1 MKARFNPR
9 AGSRA
14 RARGF
19 SLVELMVASA
29 VGLVLALAVTGSVL
43 TMGRQFSV
51 TGAAVAVQ
59 GNAQIALSAL
69 DAAGSSA
76 GAGLYSN
83 GRLICPTWNAWNGGA
98 IVSDGAALMPARIV
112 GGGSNAVS
120 DTVVF
125 TGGSGAGALSAV
137 PVMAP
142 TLGANIK
149 VSQGGKLALGDLA
162 LIGVPGSAVPCTLF
176 QVTTA
181 PAASTS
187 GCDGNASSCDIV
199 VRAANQGV
207 NPNPTTFTD
216 DPTYGFTTA
225 GTTYGPAVVS
235 RLGTTAA
242 GFRQD
247 AFAVQCNSMVR
258 FNAFVHSAVPS
269 CTASP
274 LAFGAGVDA
283 IATGV
288 VLMQAQYGIS
298 NSADSDVVTQWVEP
312 TGATWG
318 ATPSVADVAR
328 IKALRVVLVT
338 RAREADA
345 TQVSAACTNAAGVA
359 NTGPCSFQDA
369 AAPVIDLSGTTVA
382 AGKTWRNY
390 RYRVLKAVIPLRNV
404 IWSDS

>member
-1 MKARFNPR
+1 MRARYVPR
-9 AGSRA
+9 GSSRA
-14 RARGF
+14 RSKGF

-29 VGLVLALAVTGSVL
+29 VGLILALAVTGSVL
-43 TMGRQFSV
+43 TVGRQFSV

-59 GNAQIALSAL
+59 GNAQIALAAL

-83 GRLICPTWNAWNGGA
+83 GRLICPTWNAWNGAA

-112 GGGSNAVS
+112 SGTSNAAS

-149 VSQGGKLALGDLA
+149 VSQGAALALGDLA

-181 PAASTS
+181 PAASPS
-187 GCDGNASSCDIV
+187 GCDGNATSCDIV
-199 VRAANQGV
+199 IRAANQGV
-207 NPNPTTFTD
+207 NPNPTAFTNT
-216 DPTYGFTTA
+216 PTYGFETS

-235 RLGTTAA
+235 RIGTTSA
-242 GFRQD
+242 GFRQE
-247 AFAVQCNSMVR
+247 AFTVQCNSMVR
-258 FNAFVHSAVPS
+258 FNAFVNSTVPG
-269 CTASP
+269 CTTSP
-274 LAFGAGVDA
+274 LGFGAGVDA

-288 VLMQAQYGIS
+288 VLMQAQYGVS
-298 NSADSDVVTQWVEP
+298 NSADSDVVTEWVEP
-312 TGATWG
+312 TGATWAAPS
-318 ATPSVADVAR
+318 ATNVGR

-338 RAREADA
+338 RSREADS
-345 TQVSAACTNAAGVA
+345 TQVTAACTNAAGVA

-369 AAPVIDLSGTTVA
+369 AAPVIDLSGTAVA

-390 RYRVLKAVIPLRNV
+390 RYRVLKAIVPLRNV

>member
-1 MKARFNPR
+1 MSGRSNFRN
-9 AGSRA
+9 GSRA
-14 RARGF
+14 RAKGF

-29 VGLVLALAVTGSVL
+29 VGLILALAVTGSVL
-43 TMGRQFSV
+43 TVGRQFSV
-51 TGAAVAVQ
+51 TGAAVAAQ

-69 DAAGSSA
+69 DAAGNAA

-83 GRLICPTWNAWNGGA
+83 GRLICPTWNAWNGSA
-98 IVSDGAALMPARIV
+98 VVSAGAALMPARIV
-112 GGGSNAVS
+112 GGGSNTVS

-125 TGGSGAGALSAV
+125 TGGTGAGALSAV

-149 VSQGGKLALGDLA
+149 VSRGGKLALGDLA

-181 PAASTS
+181 PAASPS
-187 GCDGNASSCDIV
+187 GCDGNATSCDIV

-207 NPNPTTFTD
+207 NPNPTTFSD
-216 DPTYGFTTA
+216 EPTYGFETA
-225 GTTYGPAVVS
+225 GTTHGPAVVS
-235 RLGTTAA
+235 RIGSTAA
-242 GFRQD
+242 GLRQD

-258 FNAFVHSAVPS
+258 FNAFLTSTVPA
-269 CTASP
+269 CTSSP
-274 LAFGAGVDA
+274 LAFGTGVDA

-288 VLMQAQYGIS
+288 VLMQAQYGVS

-318 ATPSVADVAR
+318 GTPSVADVAR
-328 IKALRVVLVT
+328 IKALRIVLVT

-345 TQVSAACTNAAGVA
+345 TQVSAACTNAAGVV

-369 AAPVIDLSGTTVA
+369 AAPVIDLGGTAVA